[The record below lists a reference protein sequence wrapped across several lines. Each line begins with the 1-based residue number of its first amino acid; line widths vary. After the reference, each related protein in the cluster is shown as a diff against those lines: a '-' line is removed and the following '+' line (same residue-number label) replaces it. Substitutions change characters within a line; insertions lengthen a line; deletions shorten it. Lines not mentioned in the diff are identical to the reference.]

1 MGPDRE
7 CLGGDLLCKNGR
19 QLSMIFE
26 QGAALTPFV
35 EDEASGPVGFT
46 GFAWFVGWLLSS
58 TQQEF
63 CPRS

>member
-7 CLGGDLLCKNGR
+7 GLVGDLLCKNGW

-26 QGAALTPFV
+26 QGADLTPS
-35 EDEASGPVGFT
+35 EDEASGPVGFI
-46 GFAWFVGWLLSS
+46 GSGWFVQQPLAS
-58 TQQEF
+58 TQQEL

>member
-7 CLGGDLLCKNGR
+7 RLGGDLLCKNGW

-26 QGAALTPFV
+26 QGAALTLFV
-35 EDEASGPVGFT
+35 EDEASGPVGFM
-46 GFAWFVGWLLSS
+46 GSAWFVGRLLSS
-58 TQQEF
+58 TQQEL